1 LRENNLKFNLKL
13 RRPLFFKD
21 VNEMKYMLINMM
33 KIGDIIQ
40 FIALMVNLKS
50 WADIRD
56 VN

>member
-1 LRENNLKFNLKL
+1 M
-13 RRPLFFKD
+13 FFKD